1 MTTMPTHAKAT
12 APTVAPTAPAAMA
25 TTLSVMAGR
34 VPAIRPPTD
43 RAEMTGTHPA
53 VTIEA

>member
-1 MTTMPTHAKAT
+1 MTTMPVAAK
-12 APTVAPTAPAAMA
+12 A

-43 RAEMTGTHPA
+43 RAQTAGTHPA
-53 VTIEA
+53 TPIEA